1 MFVDERKHP
10 GSGEATR
17 RRWLRVAGLALVAAG
32 AVATAPGAAGAAPG
46 HATPGYATVFTH
58 SAESGQLKDG
68 RLTLRGVSG
77 RVTWA
82 TNAGRSGVVS
92 VRTLHQLIVPG
103 KPATGTLHAAGDR
116 GGDELAF
123 GLSRPRYNRARRTVS
138 YRAEPLDNHGLP
150 SQRAR
155 AAAASGQFGAASLS
169 IVPDPSL
176 TGGAGGGSSCLATVE
191 NDANDTF
198 TVTSSSLGDDQTWT
212 DLGYPSP
219 DPNGR
224 FIGGMM
230 GTQVTSWET
239 EGNAPGDGCSNTVTL
254 GDPGNRTITITTSET
269 WGGSISGTCDVS
281 QAPGL
286 TCTDRSFGY
295 PQKSWSIGGS

>member
-10 GSGEATR
+10 GSGEETR
-17 RRWLRVAGLALVAAG
+17 RRSLPVGGLALVVAG
-32 AVATAPGAAGAAPG
+32 VVATAPAAAGAPPG
-46 HATPGYATVFTH
+46 HPTPGYATVFTH
-58 SAESGQLKDG
+58 SASSGQLKDG

-103 KPATGTLHAAGDR
+103 KPATGTLHVTGDR

-123 GLSRPRYNRARRTVS
+123 GLSRPRYNRSRRTVS
-138 YRAEPLDNHGLP
+138 YRAEPLNNHGLP
-150 SQRAR
+150 GQRAR
-155 AAAASGQFGAASLS
+155 AATASGQFGAASLS

-176 TGGAGGGSSCLATVE
+176 TGGAGGGSSCLTFVE

-198 TVTSSSLGDDQTWT
+198 TVTSSSLGADQSWT
-212 DLGYPSP
+212 DIGYPTA

-230 GTQVTSWET
+230 GDQVTSWES

-254 GDPGNRTITITTSET
+254 GDNQNRTITITTSET

-286 TCTDRSFGY
+286 TCTGGSGGY
-295 PQKSWSIGGS
+295 PQESWSIGGS